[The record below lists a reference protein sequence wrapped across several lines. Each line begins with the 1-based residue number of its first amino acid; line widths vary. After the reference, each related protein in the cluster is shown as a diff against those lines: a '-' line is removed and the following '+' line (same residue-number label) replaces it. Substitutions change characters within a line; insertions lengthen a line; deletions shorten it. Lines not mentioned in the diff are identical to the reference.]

1 MTPKQ
6 LIIVPHCFISNGF
19 SPYYNDEMKEVFE
32 VMVRCNTE
40 LIQMPCPH
48 LMLLSQTGV
57 PDKRIK
63 KMNTILKSTDVES
76 LKTLYLKNLSL
87 LVAQVRKFRKAGIP
101 LAGIIGVKGSPT
113 CQVGNINK
121 TDASNTGLFME
132 ILSQKLK
139 ENAINTT
146 IVNLKINNKSRKR
159 KISKLEK
166 YEKM

>member
-1 MTPKQ
+1 MKTKQ

-19 SPYYNDEMKEVFE
+19 SPFHGDEMKEVFE
-32 VMVRCNTE
+32 VMLRYNTE

-57 PDKRIK
+57 AGRRTKRI
-63 KMNTILKSTDVES
+63 NTILKSTDVES
-76 LKTLYLKNLSL
+76 LKTLYSNNLSL
-87 LVAQVRKFRKAGIP
+87 LVAQVREFRKKGIQ

-113 CQVGNINK
+113 CRACSINK
-121 TDASNTGLFME
+121 TDGSNTGLFME

-146 IVNLKINNKSRKR
+146 IVNLKISNKNRK
-159 KISKLEK
+159 
-166 YEKM
+166 